1 MYLFMIVSGI
11 RLMFMGVFLT
21 TYFNV
26 WGENAWLYS
35 SSSTGVA
42 GALYFLV
49 DIQEPKQAK
58 FPAFEL

>member
-1 MYLFMIVSGI
+1 MCLYKIEVI
-11 RLMFMGVFLT
+11 VFLT

-26 WGENAWLYS
+26 WGGNARLSSSSSS

-58 FPAFEL
+58 FPAFEV